1 MTHEPTVTREIAPL
15 PERDDTAHKG
25 EVGRL
30 CVMGG
35 SSGDCLMIGAV
46 ALVANAAQRSG
57 VGLVQ
62 MLVPEAIRAEVTVLA
77 PCATC
82 RVLPSDAEKLLD
94 STAAFQAGVAAI
106 GPGLG
111 DSLSGRTVADF
122 VSQFSGSVVVDADAL
137 NQLAAMGNS
146 EPEGSA
152 NDMPERFDA
161 ARVVLTPHPG
171 EAARLL
177 RAKGLE
183 VALSSDAAS
192 RKKAAVTLH
201 EAYGATIV
209 VKGAGTIVTNGKRLY
224 VNETGNS
231 GMATGGAGDV
241 LTGVIAGLI
250 AQGMDP
256 FEASILGAYLHG
268 LAGDF
273 AAGELGR
280 WSMTAFDLIDFLPE
294 AFCEYDATEG
304 V

>member
-1 MTHEPTVTREIAPL
+1 MPHEPTLTREISPL
-15 PERDDTAHKG
+15 PDRDDDAHKG
-25 EVGRL
+25 DVGRL
-30 CVMGG
+30 CVVGG
-35 SSGDCLMIGAV
+35 CSGHCLMVGAV
-46 ALVANAAQRSG
+46 ALAANAAQRSG
-57 VGLVQ
+57 TGLVQ
-62 MLVPEAIRAEVTVLA
+62 MFVPEGIRASVTVLA

-82 RVLPSDAEKLLD
+82 RVLPTETEALL
-94 STAAFQAGVAAI
+94 AAVGAYHADVVAI

-111 DSLSGRTVADF
+111 DSLAAATVAD
-122 VSQFSGSVVVDADAL
+122 VIERMPTAIVVDADAL
-137 NQLAAMGNS
+137 NRLAEVASADQG
-146 EPEGSA
+146 GSA
-152 NDMPERFDA
+152 ARFDP

-183 VALSSDAAS
+183 TPASSDAGS
-192 RKKAAVTLH
+192 RKQAAIALQQ
-201 EAYGATIV
+201 AYGGTIV
-209 VKGAGTIVTNGKRLY
+209 FKGAATIVTNGTRLY

-231 GMATGGAGDV
+231 GMATGGTGDV
-241 LTGVIAGLI
+241 LTGMIAGLI
-250 AQGMDP
+250 GQSMEP
-256 FEASILGAYLHG
+256 FEAAILAAYLHG